1 MKKLCMLSIL
11 LTGIIVTSFAQ
22 INPRDEAAIHSIV
35 RTMEQ
40 GWNAKSGKI
49 FSTHFAPTHDYIIWN
64 GVFLNELT
72 REGNAMSHQ
81 GIFDSFYKT
90 TDLRV
95 VVNKIRPIREDLAL
109 VQVLGA
115 THEHNTPVPENPKVI
130 ITMLME
136 KKNNEWSIIS
146 FHNSDIEISFDPAEP
161 NGSQVPPQDMYKHWY
176 AAQGK

>member
-1 MKKLCMLSIL
+1 MKKLFMLSAFF
-11 LTGIIVTSFAQ
+11 TSIISTSFAQ
-22 INPRDEAAIHSIV
+22 LSSRDEAAIHNIV

-40 GWNAKSGKI
+40 GWNAKSGKT
-49 FSTHFAPTHDYIIWN
+49 FATHFAPTHDYIIWN
-64 GVFLNELT
+64 GVFLNDLT

-90 TDLRV
+90 TDIRV
-95 VVNKIRPIREDLAL
+95 VVSKIRPIREDLAL
-109 VQVLGA
+109 VQALGA
-115 THEHNTPVPENPKVI
+115 TYEHNTPVPENPKVI

-146 FHNSDIEISFDPAEP
+146 FHNSDIEISFDPDVP
-161 NGSQVPPQDMYKHWY
+161 NGSPVPPQVMYQNWY

>member
-1 MKKLCMLSIL
+1 MKKLFILSVFLIGMIS
-11 LTGIIVTSFAQ
+11 TTCAQ
-22 INPRDEAAIHSIV
+22 LNPRDEAAIHSIV
-35 RTMEQ
+35 RTMEE

-49 FSTHFAPTHDYIIWN
+49 FATHFAPTHDYIIWN
-64 GVFLNELT
+64 GIFLNELT

-95 VVNKIRPIREDLAL
+95 VVSKIRPIREDLVH

-115 THEHNTPVPENPKVI
+115 TYEHNTPIPENPKVI

-146 FHNSDIEISFDPAEP
+146 FHNSDIEISFEP
-161 NGSQVPPQDMYKHWY
+161 GAPDGSHVPPQVMYKGWY